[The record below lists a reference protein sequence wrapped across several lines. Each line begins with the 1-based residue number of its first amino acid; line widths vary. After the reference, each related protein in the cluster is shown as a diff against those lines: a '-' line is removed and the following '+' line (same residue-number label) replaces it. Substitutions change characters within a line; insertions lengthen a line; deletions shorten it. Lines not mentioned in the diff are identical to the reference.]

1 MFLAD
6 HTRPNMVHN
15 VLRMHAVATVHERE
29 RERER
34 QTERHKR
41 TKKLL
46 LSSRLPLPLN
56 FGTICV
62 PSSSFSLFRF
72 LCMN

>member
-1 MFLAD
+1 MSMFLAD

-15 VLRMHAVATVHERE
+15 VLRMHAVATVHEKE
-29 RERER
+29 RERDDE
-34 QTERHKR
+34 
-41 TKKLL
+41 KKIL

-62 PSSSFSLFRF
+62 PSSSFLPLSAFF
-72 LCMN
+72 A